1 MTLFDFFVKKSRL
14 KLAKNKTKAKQHPEA
29 ETETIYQTKI
39 IGNILKRVQKI
50 LCLFMI
56 NYNRNKVENE
66 NRSYR
71 YERNRPCHR
80 HEHKYTKCNMCV
92 SMVMIICT
100 KQYLSNIVSS
110 DHEKV
115 KQHRG

>member
-1 MTLFDFFVKKSRL
+1 
-14 KLAKNKTKAKQHPEA
+14 
-29 ETETIYQTKI
+29 
-39 IGNILKRVQKI
+39 
-50 LCLFMI
+50 MI
-56 NYNRNKVENE
+56 NYNGNKVENE

-71 YERNRPCHR
+71 YEKNRPCHR
-80 HEHKYTKCNMCV
+80 HGHKYTKCNMCV

-115 KQHRG
+115 QQHRG